1 MKRIIGIINLGST
14 TITVY
19 MSQYIGGSCPWFT
32 VNTGSAIT
40 YSLATNTSLPH
51 LTIDTTYCK
60 VLLSG
65 LVNSDAGIYNVTISG
80 NDGSLPL
87 YGQFSFT
94 LTINQNQGPHN
105 TTSIATQTIKS
116 NTSKVYNITV
126 PTGIFTEPEGEAY
139 NYTMSVSPTA
149 SFLTWATN
157 CTNITL
163 TYPSNSNVGTYTV
176 TLSATDGHA
185 DTTIGTTSF
194 SLVITTNTPPTKNT
208 TIGNTVFHGNR
219 SSSYSFG
226 SNLFYD
232 SDGDTLTYTY
242 TVVPTAGF
250 LTVSTSSMSWSGFAA
265 NTDAGIYNITITAND
280 DDPETASAISFFNLT
295 VVANQPPTTTQTISN
310 ITVLAYYPVS
320 IVWTSSQ
327 FSDING
333 DSISYLITTN
343 SSCCWYTINNSVPS
357 FTGTTSSNSQI
368 GNFIVTLDSYDNYG
382 GHSYYIIG
390 LLINYNSPPAV
401 VSE

>member
-250 LTVSTSSMSWSGFAA
+250 LTVSTLHASKF
-265 NTDAGIYNITITAND
+265 
-280 DDPETASAISFFNLT
+280 ET
-295 VVANQPPTTTQTISN
+295 Q
-310 ITVLAYYPVS
+310 
-320 IVWTSSQ
+320 
-327 FSDING
+327 
-333 DSISYLITTN
+333 
-343 SSCCWYTINNSVPS
+343 
-357 FTGTTSSNSQI
+357 
-368 GNFIVTLDSYDNYG
+368 
-382 GHSYYIIG
+382 
-390 LLINYNSPPAV
+390 
-401 VSE
+401 